1 MTKWKENDKAK
12 QGLMTQLIDKVK
24 GLKETIM
31 IIILN
36 KQSDIG
42 GLN

>member
-24 GLKETIM
+24 GLKETIE
-31 IIILN
+31 IILI
-36 KQSDIG
+36 KQRDIG